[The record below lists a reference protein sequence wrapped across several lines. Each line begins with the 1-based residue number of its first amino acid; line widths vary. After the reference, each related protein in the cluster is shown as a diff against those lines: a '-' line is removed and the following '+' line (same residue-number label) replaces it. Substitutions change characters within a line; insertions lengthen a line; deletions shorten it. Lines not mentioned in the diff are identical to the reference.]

1 MGNVEW
7 NEGMSV
13 GDEAIDSDHKALLL
27 VINELNESLGSDDA
41 DILIKEIF
49 EKLEKYIKQH
59 FQREERLLEQC
70 DYSELDDHKKQHRE
84 FVEKIPELKKR
95 LLNSDSVEI
104 AQEVQLFL
112 LNWLMMHIIIDDMSY
127 GDL

>member
-13 GDEAIDSDHKALLL
+13 GVEAIDSDHKALLL
-27 VINELNESLGSDDA
+27 VINEVNESLGSDDA

-70 DYSELDDHKKQHRE
+70 DYSELDDHKKQHCSRIANGLHRNAVDCP
-84 FVEKIPELKKR
+84 FGL
-95 LLNSDSVEI
+95 SVR
-104 AQEVQLFL
+104 
-112 LNWLMMHIIIDDMSY
+112 
-127 GDL
+127 GRR